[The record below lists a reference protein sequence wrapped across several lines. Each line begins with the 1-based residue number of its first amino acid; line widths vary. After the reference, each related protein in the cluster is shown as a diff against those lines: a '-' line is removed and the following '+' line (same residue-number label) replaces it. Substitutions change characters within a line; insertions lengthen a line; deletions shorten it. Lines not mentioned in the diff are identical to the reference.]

1 MGGVRRSS
9 GGMAMVEMVIILPV
23 LLMLL
28 FAIAEFG
35 VIFAQWQTL
44 TNAAREGARDAV
56 VFRTN
61 CDVAAVE
68 NEVRTTVKN
77 YAAAAGVVLADAD
90 IGVTGACGAMNTDTA
105 VDVTHAYTFSVLPG
119 FASSL
124 NPTVNLSSSATMRNE
139 GNS

>member
-1 MGGVRRSS
+1 
-9 GGMAMVEMVIILPV
+9 MAMVEMVIVLPV

-35 VIFAQWQTL
+35 VVFAQWQTV

-56 VFRTN
+56 MFRVG
-61 CDVAAVE
+61 CDVATVE
-68 NEVRTTVKN
+68 GEVRTTVKN
-77 YAAAAGVVLADAD
+77 YAATVGITLADAD
-90 IGVTGACGAMNTDTA
+90 IGVTGACGAANTDTA
-105 VDVTHAYTFSVLPG
+105 VNVSHGYTFSVLPG

-124 NPTVNLSSSATMRNE
+124 NPTVDLSTSATMRNE